1 MSNWFIY
8 NKKEN
13 YLNNLKYNNISKL
26 EALILANR
34 DIVGEQT
41 VDMFLNPSLNKLHDP
56 FLLKDMDK
64 ATNLIIET
72 MKNGG
77 EIRIFGDYDQDGIA
91 SVMTLLDGLLFYY
104 DNISYD
110 IPQRVKE
117 GYGISTGMVE
127 KAIDDKVSL
136 IITCDNGITG
146 FDQVNELKTAGL
158 NVIVTD
164 HHEIE
169 TSNNG
174 EWAKQVLPEAD
185 AVINPKRIDQDYPFT
200 DLCGAAVCFKLITA
214 LFQKLDGDYEY
225 LYGLLE
231 YVAMGTVCD
240 IVSLTDENRIFVIE
254 GIKRLNYTE
263 KLGIKAVL
271 EESSWTK
278 EIDVYTL
285 GFILGPTMN
294 ATGRLSS
301 AKMAIELLMEE
312 DIDRIYELAKELV
325 ELNNERKKLTQ
336 EGLDKCVE
344 VIEENKYYDDDVIV
358 VYEPSINESICGIVA
373 GRIKEK
379 YYRPTIILTDSN
391 TEGIAKGSGRSIE
404 TYNIYQEV
412 SKYKENLE
420 SFGGHP
426 MACGLSIKTAKI
438 DELRKFLNENSKLTD
453 SQKQKT
459 INIDKAIDISK
470 LSLEFAESLNKL
482 EPFGKDFE
490 KPIFADK
497 NVDIAQVAMIGKDKK
512 TMKLSLH
519 KNGVYVNAIKFNA
532 VDDYNYLRDKFNGN
546 IEGKKIDVVYYP
558 DINEFRGNRNLQLKL
573 IDIRWGKN
581 DNRF

>member
-13 YLNNLKYNNISKL
+13 YLNNLKHNNISKL
-26 EALILANR
+26 EAFILANR
-34 DIVGEQT
+34 DIIGNQT
-41 VDMFLNPSLNKLHDP
+41 VEMFLNPNLDKLHDP
-56 FLLKDMDK
+56 FLLKDMEK
-64 ATNLIIET
+64 ATDLIIET

-91 SVMTLLDGLLFYY
+91 SVMTLLDGMLFYY

-110 IPQRVKE
+110 IPQRVEE
-117 GYGISTGMVE
+117 GYGISSGMVE

-146 FDQVNELKTAGL
+146 FDQVKELKSAGL

-174 EWAKQVLPEAD
+174 EWAKQILPEAD

-200 DLCGAAVCFKLITA
+200 DLCGAAVCFKLMAA
-214 LFQKLDGDYEY
+214 LFKKLDGDYDY

-254 GIKRLNYTE
+254 GLKRLNYTE
-263 KLGIKAVL
+263 KLGIKAIL
-271 EESSWTK
+271 EESSWQK

-301 AKMAIELLMEE
+301 AKMAIELLMDE

-336 EGLDKCVE
+336 EGLDKCVAI
-344 VIEENKYYDDDVIV
+344 IEENKYYNDDVIV

-391 TEGIAKGSGRSIE
+391 TKAIAKGSGRSIE

-426 MACGLSIKTAKI
+426 MACGLSIKTERI
-438 DELRKFLNENSKLTD
+438 DKLREFLNENSKLTD
-453 SQKQKT
+453 IQKQKT

-470 LSLEFAESLNKL
+470 LSLEFAESLNEL
-482 EPFGKDFE
+482 APFGKDFE

-512 TMKLSLH
+512 TMKMSLH
-519 KNGVYVNAIKFNA
+519 KNGVYINAIKFNA

-581 DNRF
+581 GNRF